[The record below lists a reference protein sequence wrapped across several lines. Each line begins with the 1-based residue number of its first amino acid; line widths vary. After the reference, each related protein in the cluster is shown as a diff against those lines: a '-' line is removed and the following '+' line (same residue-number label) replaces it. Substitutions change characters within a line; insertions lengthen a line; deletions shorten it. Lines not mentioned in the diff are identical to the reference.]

1 MMKELGEL
9 LYYLNLS
16 CYFKKSLDFQ
26 WNVVNQFV
34 LLKLLIIVLVLF
46 FGFVKGNLLI
56 FIDCQNCKDF
66 LKVCFILQNGCCYI

>member
-34 LLKLLIIVLVLF
+34 LLKLLIIVLI
-46 FGFVKGNLLI
+46 GII
-56 FIDCQNCKDF
+56 FWIC
-66 LKVCFILQNGCCYI
+66 